1 MVMFFAAALLM
12 WSTDPVLRSPEERLP
27 IGAVARIGDA
37 RFARPVRSN
46 ETIVFS
52 PDGTRIAFLNPT
64 WGPGKVPDDW
74 WDVRTLK
81 RIPPP
86 FRLKPDERISAIT
99 EAGIVCFSD
108 REYTLRDAVTGA
120 PRLTLSRAEDLPYFY
135 SARFAVGGDLAMAQ
149 SENRHPVLFR
159 KNRDG
164 TIIAAPIKE
173 ILGTS
178 STVRLAANGS
188 AIVWSTDD
196 EIKRY
201 EITTGRISTVRRLS
215 LPFVNVDTLEISPD
229 GRTILVVLR
238 DRDYDL
244 PPLCLL
250 FRGEE
255 PQPVT
260 IAEPTKGADQVS
272 YNRMRFSGDGRTLY
286 SLNSVACCGWSSAT
300 GEWLWTYAARPIK
313 DGALS
318 PDGRLLV
325 HQEFDGTF
333 RLVDVVTGTERTPRV
348 ERFGNLQLASWID
361 STSVMATTPGT
372 PAEAIPGSLLRW
384 NAIADTRP
392 TATPL
397 AAAGGWSAESMS
409 PGGRFLGLAERGI
422 GSKASFR
429 IVDAASGESIADWES
444 PTADKGFFGPFSPD
458 GRQVVMRKDRQTAL
472 FAVSPLRP
480 LVTLAWPPAEGRRRA
495 GVEWLQGR
503 QMLRSPD
510 QRLLWTTQPENSIA
524 AYELA
529 TGQLR
534 YAFTIL
540 GSDPRREASS
550 LTAMACSADGRRL
563 VVEHQGRV
571 MLVEPTT
578 GRLER
583 ALEVGT
589 RTRSESSPI
598 ALSPDGRWYATI
610 RHDVMDLLV
619 FDLEVEG
626 MEPAR
631 VFRGATGVIQT
642 LGFSPDGR
650 FLLSTSNDGTA
661 LTWDMRPLLRSPR
674 TPAGNVEIWWN
685 DLGREASRANAAMQG
700 LVAREPER
708 AVAMMRSQWRPTAV
722 VDPGR
727 IANAVRDLDSN
738 DYPTREEARRRLA
751 EMGDQAE
758 PWLTKAAKT
767 ARSAEVRMTARA
779 LLDDGEGPDRDPNRI
794 RWRRAIEVLERI
806 DSADSRALLK
816 TIAAG
821 PPTLRTTIEA
831 AAALKRIARNRQ
843 PDSRPDATVDR

>member
-1 MVMFFAAALLM
+1 MFFAASLLI
-12 WSTDPVLRSPEERLP
+12 WAADPILRSPEERLP
-27 IGAVARIGDA
+27 IGAVARIGEA
-37 RFARPVRSN
+37 RFARPVRAS
-46 ETIVFS
+46 ESIEFS
-52 PDGTRIAFLNPT
+52 PDGTKFIFLNS
-64 WGPGKVPDDW
+64 GMGANKVPEEW
-74 WDVRTLK
+74 WDAKTLK
-81 RIPPP
+81 RIVPP
-86 FRLKPDERISAIT
+86 FRLKPEERMTRVTA
-99 EAGIVCFSD
+99 AGIVCMSD
-108 REYTLRDAVTGA
+108 RAYTLRDPVTGA
-120 PRLTLSRAEDLPYFY
+120 ARLTLSRGEDQPYFY
-135 SARFAVGGDLAMAQ
+135 SPVFATGGDLAVALTD
-149 SENRHPVLFR
+149 NANPLLFR
-159 KNRDG
+159 KNGDG
-164 TIIAAPIKE
+164 TTIVSPIKE
-173 ILGTS
+173 ITAGSRLL
-178 STVRLAANGS
+178 RLAANGS
-188 AIVWSTDD
+188 AIVWSAED

-201 EITTGRISTVRRLS
+201 EIATGRIHTVRKLE
-215 LPFVNVDTLEISPD
+215 LPYVIVDTLEISPD
-229 GRTILVVLR
+229 GRTILSALR

-255 PQPVT
+255 PQPMTV
-260 IAEPTKGADQVS
+260 AEPKKGADQVS
-272 YNRMRFSGDGRTLY
+272 LSSLRFSADGRTLY
-286 SLNSVACCGWSSAT
+286 SLDIQACCGWSSAT
-300 GEWLWTYAARPIK
+300 GEWLWTYAPKRIQE
-313 DGALS
+313 GALS

-333 RLVDVVTGTERTPRV
+333 RLIDVVNGTERTPRV
-348 ERFGNLQLASWID
+348 ERLGNLHQATWID
-361 STSVMATTPGT
+361 STSVLATTPGT
-372 PAEAIPGSLLRW
+372 PAEAKPGSLLRW
-384 NAIADTRP
+384 NALADTRP

-397 AAAGGWSAESMS
+397 AAAGGWSAESIS
-409 PGGRFLGLAERGI
+409 PGGRFLGLAERGKP
-422 GSKASFR
+422 SKTSFR
-429 IVDAASGESIADWES
+429 IVDSASGQSIADWES
-444 PTADKGFFGPFSPD
+444 PTADKGFFGPFSAD
-458 GRQVVMRKDRQTAL
+458 GCQVVMRKDRQTAL

-480 LVTLAWPPAEGRRRA
+480 LVTLAVPSSEGRRRA

-510 QRLLWTTQPENSIA
+510 QRLVWTMQPENSVA

-550 LTAMACSADGRRL
+550 MTAIACSADGRRL
-563 VVEHQGRV
+563 VVEHYGRV

-583 ALEVGT
+583 SLEVGT
-589 RTRSESSPI
+589 RTRSEFLPI
-598 ALSPDGRWYATI
+598 AISPDGRWYATV
-610 RHDVMDLLV
+610 RHDVMDILV

-626 MEPAR
+626 MVPAR